1 MRLFCYQNIRN
12 GCVFYCPHDAARS
25 PDRTSRQRAL
35 LQQHTD
41 WLDRE
46 IARASLNA
54 TPENPP
60 ANAPPTPS
68 LNVTLRATEPLITAD
83 PDAILN
89 QYRSDE
95 GRLKTDVRKGCL
107 LYCLG
112 AFALLGLS
120 LLIVY
125 HLLTGSK

>member
-1 MRLFCYQNIRN
+1 MT
-12 GCVFYCPHDAARS
+12 P
-25 PDRTSRQRAL
+25 PDRLTELRRQRAL

-54 TPENPP
+54 TPESPP
-60 ANAPPTPS
+60 AVPPPAPS

-107 LYCLG
+107 LYSIG

>member
-1 MRLFCYQNIRN
+1 MA
-12 GCVFYCPHDAARS
+12 P
-25 PDRTSRQRAL
+25 PDRLTELRRQRAL
-35 LQQHTD
+35 LQQHTS

-46 IARASLNA
+46 ISRASLNA
-54 TPENPP
+54 TLEGSP
-60 ANAPPTPS
+60 AVAPPTPDPS
-68 LNVTLRATEPLITAD
+68 VTLRAAEPLITAD
-83 PDAILN
+83 PDAILS

-107 LYCLG
+107 LYSLG
-112 AFALLGLS
+112 AFSLLGLS

>member
-1 MRLFCYQNIRN
+1 MT
-12 GCVFYCPHDAARS
+12 P
-25 PDRTSRQRAL
+25 PDRLTELRRQRAL

-46 IARASLNA
+46 ISRASLNA
-54 TPENPP
+54 TPESPP
-60 ANAPPTPS
+60 AVAPPTPDPS
-68 LNVTLRATEPLITAD
+68 VTLRAAEPLITAD
-83 PDAILN
+83 PDAILS